1 MYDRFFS
8 LPPGAEASIQHHSL
22 RGPGVLVRLAHPHH
36 LPGRGGLLLLLLPLI
51 LLLLLLLLLTLVRG
65 DNYFLLETYKDSA
78 DSQSGTVHTATT
90 HKCRHGLSNLSVK
103 RSKK

>member
-1 MYDRFFS
+1 MRV
-8 LPPGAEASIQHHSL
+8 E
-22 RGPGVLVRLAHPHH
+22 
-36 LPGRGGLLLLLLPLI
+36 GRVEGRVCSVTMQWSGSPLLLLLLA
-51 LLLLLLLLLTLVRG
+51 LVRG